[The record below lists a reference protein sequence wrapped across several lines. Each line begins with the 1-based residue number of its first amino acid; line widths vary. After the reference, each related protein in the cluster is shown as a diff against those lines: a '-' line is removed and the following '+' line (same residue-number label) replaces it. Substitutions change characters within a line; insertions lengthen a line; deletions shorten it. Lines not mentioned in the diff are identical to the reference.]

1 MSTSDRRARFRA
13 LHEREGIFLMPNA
26 FDAGSARLLT
36 SIGFEALATTSAGFA
51 WTLGRGDQQITRDQL
66 VEHVTALAAATELP
80 LSVDS
85 ERCFGDT
92 PDEVAETVR
101 LLAGAGAAGCSIED
115 WDPATDAIDPVEQA
129 RERVA
134 AAAAA
139 AHRDGMV
146 LTARAENLLH
156 DVYDLEDTIA
166 RLQAY
171 RAAGA
176 DVVYAP
182 GLESMPEISAV
193 VTQVDAPVNVLMLP
207 GVPRVDELQQLGVRR
222 VSTGSLLTS
231 VAYGGM
237 LRGARELLELGT
249 PGYARGGL
257 TADEKAAFGR
267 ESP

>member
-1 MSTSDRRARFRA
+1 MSVHDRRERFRD
-13 LHEREGIFLMPNA
+13 LHQREGIFLMPNA
-26 FDAGSARLLT
+26 FDAGSTRLLT

-51 WTLGRGDQQITRDQL
+51 WSLGRGDQQITRDEL
-66 VEHVTALAAATELP
+66 VEHVRALAAATELP

-85 ERCFGDT
+85 ERGFGET

-101 LLAGAGAAGCSIED
+101 RLAAAGAAGCSIED
-115 WDPATDAIDPVEQA
+115 YDPMADAIDPVERA
-129 RERVA
+129 SERVA

-139 AHRDGMV
+139 AHHDGLV

-156 DVYDLEDTIA
+156 GVDDLADTIA
-166 RLQAY
+166 RLRAY

-182 GLESMPEISAV
+182 GLESMAEISAV

-237 LRGARELLELGT
+237 LRAARELLDLGT

-257 TADEKAAFGR
+257 TADDKAAFGR
-267 ESP
+267 DSP